1 MMKQFIET
9 IFGDALGP
17 DRRLCIF
24 TTPDLLA
31 EFFADAA
38 SAALHARA
46 VAPARDVYFGLGL
59 VKGQPAGRGKAE
71 DVAAIG
77 ALWADIDLAGPAHE
91 GKTLPASIE
100 DVWRL
105 LAKLPLA
112 PSMLVHSG
120 FGVHAYW
127 LLKEP
132 WVFDSAAERANAAQ
146 MTKGWHA
153 AVCAAAKAMG
163 WNLENLG
170 DLARVLRLPGTLNH
184 KSAPPVEV
192 RVIDSGP
199 DLRYNPS
206 DFEPYMVDEPAPV
219 TPTQVGALTLKAD
232 AHPPLDKMV
241 EAAANSPRFRDTWN
255 RSRPDL
261 ADQSQSGYD
270 LALASIAARL
280 GWTDQEIADL
290 IIAARGHHSQ
300 NPAKALRRDYIS
312 RTLAR
317 ARASAADVAAEGPD
331 VDLSG
336 IVGAAGCADD
346 APRDAV
352 PSSPGPFPAD
362 LIDRAPD
369 IVRRAMDYYMASAV
383 EVQPVLF
390 LASFISATGA
400 ILGHKVQDASGL
412 RTNIYTVG
420 ISTSG
425 GGKEATRET
434 IRKVFAHAGIAR
446 MCGPEDFASDSA
458 LIAAVVEQNPILF
471 QLDEFGRLMHSVNAG
486 SGRSPHLYNI
496 ASVLLKFYSKAS
508 SVFRSKAYADAKR
521 NVEIDQPHVCVYGT
535 TVRMSFWKA
544 MDADSLEGG
553 FLPRLLIFECRDDS
567 TPGGAVESD
576 PPRETVDFFTFWAQ
590 KKTTN
595 GNLEHVNPRPL
606 VVPYAPDATALMEDL
621 RELQKAEQKKHGD
634 LGALWSRAR
643 ENAGKI
649 ALIHAC
655 WKNGPAPE
663 VNVKSAQW
671 AVDLVT
677 HVVRHCLY
685 EAHLCMSEG
694 TFHERCQMIMR
705 ALEQAEGRELSRS
718 ALTRAT
724 RNMTPRERDEAAWTL
739 KEQGRLTVGEK
750 TTGGRPVTWYRAV

>member
-1 MMKQFIET
+1 MEQFIET
-9 IFGDALGP
+9 IFSDALAP
-17 DRRLCIF
+17 ERRLCIF
-24 TTPDLLA
+24 TAPDLRA

-59 VKGQPAGRGKAE
+59 VKGTPPGRGKAE

-77 ALWADIDLAGPAHE
+77 ALWADIDLASPAHE

-105 LAKLPLA
+105 LAKLPLV

-132 WVFDSAAERANAAQ
+132 WVFDSAAERADAVRL
-146 MTKGWHA
+146 TKGWHA
-153 AVCAAAKAMG
+153 AVCTAAQSLG
-163 WNLENLG
+163 WHLENLG

-184 KSAPPVEV
+184 KSTPPAEV

-206 DFEPYMVDEPAPV
+206 DFEPYLVDEPVPVAPA
-219 TPTQVGALTLKAD
+219 QVGPLTLKAD

-241 EAAANSPRFRDTWN
+241 EAAANSPKFRDTWH
-255 RSRPDL
+255 RDRPDL

-280 GWTDQEIADL
+280 GWKDQEIADL
-290 IIAARGHHSQ
+290 IIAARRHHGRR
-300 NPAKALRRDYIS
+300 PEKALRADYVT
-312 RTLAR
+312 RTLAK
-317 ARASAADVAAEGPD
+317 ARASSADLDAEGPD
-331 VDLSG
+331 VDLSAF
-336 IVGAAGCADD
+336 VGPGAGGPDESGPP
-346 APRDAV
+346 APT
-352 PSSPGPFPAD
+352 SPGPFPIE

-369 IVRRAMDYYMASAV
+369 IVKRAMDYYMASAV

-390 LASFISATGA
+390 LGSFISATGA

-420 ISTSG
+420 ISPSG

-446 MCGPEDFASDSA
+446 MCGPEDFASDSG

-496 ASVLLKFYSKAS
+496 ASALLKFYSKAG
-508 SVFRSKAYADAKR
+508 SVFRSKAYADPKR
-521 NVEIDQPHVCVYGT
+521 NVEIDQPHVCLYGT
-535 TVRMSFWKA
+535 TVRMNFWKA

-553 FLPRLLIFECRDDS
+553 FLPRLLIIESADDS
-567 TPGGAVESD
+567 LPGGATASD

-606 VVPYAPDATALMEDL
+606 VVPYTPDATALMNDL
-621 RELQKAEQKKHGD
+621 RQLQKTEQKRHGD

-643 ENAGKI
+643 ENAGKL

-655 WKNGPAPE
+655 WKNCLAPE
-663 VNVKSAQW
+663 VDAQAAQW
-671 AVDLVT
+671 AIDLVT

-694 TFHERCQMIMR
+694 TFHERCQKIMR

-739 KEQGRLTVGEK
+739 KEQGRLTIGEK
-750 TTGGRPVTWYRAV
+750 TTGGRPGTWYRAV